1 LKINILDLEF
11 NCEYFYIRSNS
22 IVEKISF
29 NNRTFYSKYKKI
41 TTPLTSILVKQHQ
54 NHDIQLALPLIED
67 NRVNYLVIEY
77 YQEDW
82 KAFYAL
88 VKNLLKNLH
97 INLYYSYIDE
107 KDILLQIFIPRD
119 NIGIEIAYKEVENIK
134 HLLNIKLKKSYKIFP
149 NTNLPKNYNIITLPQ
164 KKI

>member
-11 NCEYFYIRSNS
+11 NCEYFYIHSNS
-22 IVEKISF
+22 IVEKINF

-41 TTPLTSILVKQHQ
+41 TTPLNPILLKQHQ
-54 NHDIQLALPLIED
+54 NHDIHLALPLIED

-82 KAFYAL
+82 KGFYAL

-97 INLYYSYIDE
+97 IKLFYSYRDE
-107 KDILLQIFIPRD
+107 KKMLLQIFIPRD
-119 NIGIEIAYKEVENIK
+119 NIGIETAYKEAENIK
-134 HLLNIKLKKSYKIFP
+134 FLLNLKHKKSYKIFP
-149 NTNLPKNYNIITLPQ
+149 NSNLPKNYNIITLPQ